1 MKKVFLILMMH
12 AAGCFAGPKL
22 RTASFI
28 SDYIPVKE
36 LINNVTRYYTN
47 ARIDLSRY
55 SDKILTVK
63 TNSLTAEYRYS
74 DDKIFCNYIHEC
86 CNIQKLH
93 SMMLSVE

>member
-1 MKKVFLILMMH
+1 MH
-12 AAGCFAGPKL
+12 LTGCFAGPKL

-47 ARIDLSRY
+47 AIIDLSRY
-55 SDKILTVK
+55 GEKILTVK

-74 DDKIFCNYIHEC
+74 DDDKILSNYIHQG

-93 SMMLSVE
+93 GMMLSAE